1 MKKMGWVL
9 WLFVAAVLTSPGS
22 GLGISARQLNTS
34 FANTATEHEKAQQM
48 LEQALHALGGRERL
62 QALVS
67 LTIKAKGTENRAA
80 EIQGHRPDA
89 PTRGIHEE
97 TLTIF
102 PSAGKLALDHR
113 TDRHDGSVR
122 HRRWLFAG
130 NDRTIAD
137 FIIQGIFPRR
147 NVSTETERTRLARR
161 VPHLL
166 LLEAAQRPANLT
178 VQTNAAI
185 YAGRQ
190 HQVLAWTPP
199 NEKVTF
205 RLFFDA
211 RTHLLSKCEYTLDYP
226 GLGDTVLE
234 YTYDNWRAHPQL
246 GSFPAS
252 QAINIGGKTFRR
264 VNNLEVAVNAPNA
277 EDIFRL
283 PELKRPP
290 VAEPFRMPES
300 FNVADAERGK
310 VLTVAPGVYVT
321 LVGSFTVLFVEF
333 KDFVLAVEAPANV
346 PNTDYL
352 PADNQPGS
360 TTLSEAYIRKIKET
374 VPDKPIRY
382 LTVTHFHNDHA
393 GGARAFLAE
402 GATIVTTLGDKRL
415 YEQMAVATYQ
425 AVPDRFSQAR
435 RAVRIETFT
444 RKRVITDGVRTV
456 ELLNTGVNPHT
467 AENVVVYLP
476 AEKILYQGDL
486 FYFDLGGAFPPK
498 DRLIVMRPF
507 ARWLV
512 KNQLAPEQVYQTHEV
527 GFATL
532 KHVRQMLEGQ

>member
-1 MKKMGWVL
+1 MKRTDWVR
-9 WLFVAAVLTSPGS
+9 WLFVSGFLASS
-22 GLGISARQLNTS
+22 EIGLGSSTS
-34 FANTATEHEKAQQM
+34 HSHEPPAEGTAQQV
-48 LEQALHALGGRERL
+48 LEQALQILGGRAHL
-62 QALVS
+62 QAIAS
-67 LTIKAKGTENRAA
+67 LTIKAKGSENRAA
-80 EIQGHRPDA
+80 EIQGHRPAA
-89 PTRGIHEE
+89 PTRGAHEE
-97 TLTIF
+97 TLAIF

-130 NDRTIAD
+130 NDRTVAD
-137 FIIQGIFPRR
+137 FIIQGVFPRR

-166 LLEAAQRPANLT
+166 LLEAAQQLAGLT
-178 VQTNAAI
+178 VHANAAV

-190 HQVLAWTPP
+190 HQVLGWTPT
-199 NEKVTF
+199 NEKTTF

-211 RTHLLSKCEYTLDYP
+211 RTHLLSKCEYTQDYP

-234 YTYDNWRAHPQL
+234 YTYTNWRAHPQL
-246 GSFPAS
+246 GWFPAS
-252 QAINIGGKTFRR
+252 QAIKIGGKTFRR
-264 VNNLEVAVNAPNA
+264 VDNLEVTVNASNA
-277 EDIFRL
+277 EEIFQS

-290 VAEPFRMPES
+290 AAEPFRVPES
-300 FNVADAERGK
+300 FNVAEAERGR
-310 VLTVAPGVYVT
+310 VMTVAPGVYVT
-321 LVGSFTVLFVEF
+321 LVGSFTVMFVEF

-352 PADNQPGS
+352 PADTQPGS
-360 TTLSEAYIRKIKET
+360 TTLSESYIRKIKET
-374 VPDKPIRY
+374 VPNKPIRY

-393 GGARAFLAE
+393 GGTRAFLAE
-402 GATIVTTLGDKRL
+402 GATIVTTPGDKRL
-415 YEQMAVATYQ
+415 YERMAAASYQ

-435 RAVRIETFT
+435 RPVRIETFA

-467 AENVVVYLP
+467 AESVVVYLP

-507 ARWLV
+507 ARWLM
-512 KNQLAPEQVYQTHEV
+512 KNQLAPEQLYQTHEV

-532 KHVRQMLEGQ
+532 KHVRQMLESQ